1 MPPSGGGEQ
10 FPSIDSVDLTG
21 AGLPQ
26 TPMQEAM
33 SRLSDRANNAAPVD
47 DGPQGFEASVHKIK
61 EQVLPRLLERVDPE
75 AAASLNKEE
84 LTEEFRPIILE
95 VLAELK
101 LTLNRREQFA
111 LEKVL
116 VDELLGF
123 GPLEELLSDPDITD
137 IMVNGPSQT
146 YIEKKG
152 KLIIAPIQFRD
163 EEHLFQIAQRIVNQ
177 VGRRVDQTTP
187 LADARLKDGSRV
199 NVIVPPLSL
208 RGTAISIRKF
218 SEKPITIDMLKGF
231 GSMSEAMAT
240 ALKIAGACRMN
251 IVISGGTGS
260 GKTTMLNALSKMIDP
275 GERVL
280 TIEDAAELRLQQ
292 PHWLPLETRP
302 PNLEG
307 DGAITIGDLV
317 RNALRMRPDRIILG
331 EIRGAECFD
340 LLAAMN
346 TGHDGSMC
354 TLHANNPRECLGRME
369 NMILMGDIK
378 IPKEAISR
386 QIAESVDL
394 IVQVKRLRD
403 GSRRTTQITEVIGME
418 GDVIVTQDLFKFEY
432 RDEDAAE
439 LRLQQPH
446 WLPLETRPPN
456 LEGDGAITIGDL
468 VRNALR
474 MRPDRIILGEIRGA
488 ECFDLL
494 AAMNTGHD
502 GSMCTLHANNPR
514 ECLGRM
520 ENMILMGDIKIPKEA
535 ISRQIAASVDLIV
548 QVKRLRDGSR
558 RTTQI
563 TEVIGMEGDVI
574 VTQDLFKFEYR
585 DEDADGKING
595 EWVAG
600 GVRPYTLEKARQFG
614 FDQPFLEAC
623 LG

>member
-1 MPPSGGGEQ
+1 MSAFGKKPGLAGRGSFGVAKPMTGGSGKKEDPSQTPETPAGGEQ
-10 FPSIDSVDLTG
+10 FPPIESVELPG
-21 AGLPQ
+21 AASAPE
-26 TPMQEAM
+26 PAVNEDAM
-33 SRLSDRANNAAPVD
+33 SRLAERSNAAAD
-47 DGPQGFEASVHKIK
+47 TGPKVEGFEASVHKIK

-75 AAASLNKEE
+75 AASTLSKDE
-84 LTEEFRPIILE
+84 LAEEFRPIILE

-116 VDELLGF
+116 VDELLGL
-123 GPLEELLSDPDITD
+123 GPLEELLSDPEISD
-137 IMVNGPSQT
+137 IMVNGPEQT
-146 YIEKKG
+146 YIEKGG
-152 KLIIAPIQFRD
+152 KLQLAPIQFRD
-163 EEHLFQIAQRIVNQ
+163 EEHLLQIAQRIVNQ

-208 RGTAISIRKF
+208 RGTAMSIRKF
-218 SEKPITIDMLKGF
+218 SEKPITLDMLKGF
-231 GSMSEAMAT
+231 GSMNDPMCT
-240 ALKIAGACRMN
+240 ALKICGAARMN

-307 DGAITIGDLV
+307 QGAITIGDLV
-317 RNALRMRPDRIILG
+317 KNALRMRPDRIILG

-354 TLHANNPRECLGRME
+354 TLHANSPRECLGRME

-386 QIAESVDL
+386 QIAESVDI

-403 GSRRTTQITEVIGME
+403 GSRRTTQVTEVIGME

-432 RDEDAAE
+432 
-439 LRLQQPH
+439 H
-446 WLPLETRPPN
+446 
-456 LEGDGAITIGDL
+456 
-468 VRNALR
+468 
-474 MRPDRIILGEIRGA
+474 
-488 ECFDLL
+488 
-494 AAMNTGHD
+494 
-502 GSMCTLHANNPR
+502 
-514 ECLGRM
+514 
-520 ENMILMGDIKIPKEA
+520 
-535 ISRQIAASVDLIV
+535 
-548 QVKRLRDGSR
+548 
-558 RTTQI
+558 
-563 TEVIGMEGDVI
+563 
-574 VTQDLFKFEYR
+574 
-585 DEDADGKING
+585 DEDADGKIIG
-595 EWVAG
+595 DWASSS
-600 GVRPYTLEKARQFG
+600 VRPYTLEKARQYG
-614 FDQPFLEAC
+614 FDQPYLEAC
-623 LG
+623 L

>member
-1 MPPSGGGEQ
+1 MQPARPAFGVARPMQGGQGSAPVPGQAPVPGGDQ
-10 FPSIDSVDLTG
+10 FPPLPSEDALDRPVDAATLR
-21 AGLPQ
+21 AD
-26 TPMQEAM
+26 AM
-33 SRLSDRANNAAPVD
+33 TRLADRANSVSDA
-47 DGPQGFEASVHKIK
+47 GEETGGFEAAVHKLK

-75 AAASLNKEE
+75 AAATLTKDE
-84 LTEEFRPIILE
+84 LSEEFRPIILE

-101 LTLNRREQFA
+101 VTLNRREQFA

-116 VDELLGF
+116 IDELLGF
-123 GPLEELLSDPDITD
+123 GPLEELLGDPDISD
-137 IMVNGPSQT
+137 IMVNGPNQT

-152 KLIIAPIQFRD
+152 RLQLSGIRFRD
-163 EEHLFQIAQRIVNQ
+163 EQHLFQIAQRIVNQ

-218 SEKPITIDMLKGF
+218 SEKPITIDMLKDF
-231 GSMSEAMAT
+231 GSMSEKMAT

-307 DGAITIGDLV
+307 QGAITIGDLV
-317 RNALRMRPDRIILG
+317 KNALRMRPDRIILG

-354 TLHANNPRECLGRME
+354 TLHANSPRECLGRME

-386 QIAESVDL
+386 QIAESVDI

-403 GSRRTTQITEVIGME
+403 GSRRTTNITEVIGME
-418 GDVIVTQDLFKFEY
+418 GDVIVTQELFKFEY
-432 RDEDAAE
+432 LDEND
-439 LRLQQPH
+439 
-446 WLPLETRPPN
+446 
-456 LEGDGAITIGDL
+456 
-468 VRNALR
+468 
-474 MRPDRIILGEIRGA
+474 
-488 ECFDLL
+488 
-494 AAMNTGHD
+494 
-502 GSMCTLHANNPR
+502 
-514 ECLGRM
+514 
-520 ENMILMGDIKIPKEA
+520 
-535 ISRQIAASVDLIV
+535 
-548 QVKRLRDGSR
+548 
-558 RTTQI
+558 
-563 TEVIGMEGDVI
+563 
-574 VTQDLFKFEYR
+574 
-585 DEDADGKING
+585 DGKIIG
-595 EWVAG
+595 EFRPSG
-600 GVRPYTLEKARQFG
+600 LRPYTLEKARQFG
-614 FDQPFLEAC
+614 FDQAYLESC
-623 LG
+623 L

>member
-1 MPPSGGGEQ
+1 MSAFGRKNGPAGIKPGFGVARPMHGGAAREDAPGGVQ
-10 FPSIDSVDLTG
+10 FPPLDIAALAGDPAIDPLSAPVGQLQRNAD
-21 AGLPQ
+21 A
-26 TPMQEAM
+26 MQ
-33 SRLSDRANNAAPVD
+33 RLSDRANAEHQPD
-47 DGPQGFEASVHKIK
+47 TGPQGFEASVHKIK

-75 AAASLNKEE
+75 AAATLTKDE
-84 LTEEFRPIILE
+84 LAEEFRPIIME

-116 VDELLGF
+116 VDELLGL

-137 IMVNGPSQT
+137 IMVNGPEQT

-152 KLIIAPIQFRD
+152 KLQIAPIKFRD
-163 EEHLFQIAQRIVNQ
+163 EEHLFQIAQRIVNK

-187 LADARLKDGSRV
+187 LADARLPDGSRV

-218 SEKPITIDMLKGF
+218 SAKPITIDMLCQWGA
-231 GSMSEAMAT
+231 MSPKMAT
-240 ALKIAGACRMN
+240 ALKIAGACRFN

-307 DGAITIGDLV
+307 QGAISIGDLV
-317 RNALRMRPDRIILG
+317 KNALRMRPDRIILG

-354 TLHANNPRECLGRME
+354 TLHSNSPRECLGRME

-378 IPKEAISR
+378 IPKEAISK
-386 QIAESVDL
+386 QIADSVDL

-403 GSRRTTQITEVIGME
+403 GSRRVTNVTEVIGME
-418 GDVIVTQDLFKFEY
+418 GDVIVTQELFKFEY
-432 RDEDAAE
+432 HDEDDS
-439 LRLQQPH
+439 
-446 WLPLETRPPN
+446 
-456 LEGDGAITIGDL
+456 GKIIG
-468 VRNALR
+468 
-474 MRPDRIILGEIRGA
+474 
-488 ECFDLL
+488 
-494 AAMNTGHD
+494 
-502 GSMCTLHANNPR
+502 
-514 ECLGRM
+514 
-520 ENMILMGDIKIPKEA
+520 
-535 ISRQIAASVDLIV
+535 
-548 QVKRLRDGSR
+548 
-558 RTTQI
+558 
-563 TEVIGMEGDVI
+563 
-574 VTQDLFKFEYR
+574 EYR
-585 DEDADGKING
+585 SMGL
-595 EWVAG
+595 
-600 GVRPYTLEKARQFG
+600 RPYTLDKARQFG

-623 LG
+623 L

>member
-1 MPPSGGGEQ
+1 MSAFGKRSGMGNRGGFGVAKPMTGGGSAVPRPASTPQAIPGGEQ
-10 FPSIDSVDLTG
+10 FPPLETLDAPMRGQQDAMLRLAERADGAFDTG
-21 AGLPQ
+21 PK
-26 TPMQEAM
+26 TE
-33 SRLSDRANNAAPVD
+33 
-47 DGPQGFEASVHKIK
+47 GFQASVQKIK

-84 LTEEFRPIILE
+84 LAEEFRPIIVE

-101 LTLNRREQFA
+101 ITLNGREQIA

-123 GPLEELLSDPDITD
+123 GPLEELLNDPDVSD
-137 IMVNGPSQT
+137 IMVNGPFQT

-152 KLIIAPIQFRD
+152 KLTLAEIQFRD

-218 SEKPITIDMLKGF
+218 SEKPITIDMLKNF
-231 GSMSEAMAT
+231 GSMSEKMAT
-240 ALKIAGACRMN
+240 VLKIAGASRMN

-317 RNALRMRPDRIILG
+317 KNALRMRPDRIILG

-354 TLHANNPRECLGRME
+354 TLHANSPRECLGRME

-432 RDEDAAE
+432 LDED
-439 LRLQQPH
+439 P
-446 WLPLETRPPN
+446 
-456 LEGDGAITIGDL
+456 
-468 VRNALR
+468 
-474 MRPDRIILGEIRGA
+474 
-488 ECFDLL
+488 
-494 AAMNTGHD
+494 
-502 GSMCTLHANNPR
+502 
-514 ECLGRM
+514 
-520 ENMILMGDIKIPKEA
+520 
-535 ISRQIAASVDLIV
+535 
-548 QVKRLRDGSR
+548 
-558 RTTQI
+558 
-563 TEVIGMEGDVI
+563 
-574 VTQDLFKFEYR
+574 
-585 DEDADGKING
+585 DGKIIG
-595 EWVAG
+595 EFRSSG
-600 GVRPYTLEKARQFG
+600 LRPYTLEKARQYG
-614 FDQPFLEAC
+614 FDQPLLESC
-623 LG
+623 L